1 MEATLFT
8 IVLIAHQ
15 GTTVMIL
22 ALLHILIM
30 DVLLAIIALI
40 MLHHRLYNA
49 QLELIFL
56 LLEHLLYQVV

>member
-40 MLHHRLYNA
+40 MLHHRLYNV

>member
-8 IVLIAHQ
+8 IVSIAHQ

-40 MLHHRLYNA
+40 MLHHRLYNV